1 MTCNVKNV
9 GEIFLAAGLAFS
21 KMSKLIISL
30 HSVGEASPS
39 SGKWS
44 VQEIQMLQS
53 SVRNFNNEL
62 KRIHDSIKLADNNK
76 NDTGQEKSTEKENE
90 ELANDAKKKS
100 PFEKVNNVS

>member
-1 MTCNVKNV
+1 MTCNVKKV

-21 KMSKLIISL
+21 KMSKLITSL

-62 KRIHDSIKLADNNK
+62 KRIHDSIKLADNNNNE

-90 ELANDAKKKS
+90 ELANDA
-100 PFEKVNNVS
+100 ET